1 MENKIITPRIR
12 LGNPVKS
19 IEHTSGSMLDI
30 IWLLVVRST
39 NESDRDSVYI
49 SVMNSINNSLRWEIE
64 L

>member
-1 MENKIITPRIR
+1 MGDRVIKTKLN

-30 IWLLVVRST
+30 LWLLVVRST
-39 NESDRDSVYI
+39 NESDRDSVYT
-49 SVMNSINNSLRWEIE
+49 SVMDSINNLLRWEIE

>member
-1 MENKIITPRIR
+1 MKTKIK
-12 LGNPVKS
+12 LGKSVKS

-49 SVMNSINNSLRWEIE
+49 SVMDSINNSLRWEIE

>member
-1 MENKIITPRIR
+1 MKTKIR
-12 LGNPVKS
+12 LGKPVKS

-49 SVMNSINNSLRWEIE
+49 SVMDSINNSLRWEIE

>member
-1 MENKIITPRIR
+1 MNTKIE

-19 IEHTSGSMLDI
+19 LEHTSGSMLDI

-39 NESDRDSVYI
+39 YESDRDSVYI
-49 SVMNSINNSLRWEIE
+49 SVMDSINNSLRWEIK

>member
-1 MENKIITPRIR
+1 MKTKIE

-19 IEHTSGSMLDI
+19 LEHTSGSMLDI

-39 NESDRDSVYI
+39 YESDRDSVYI
-49 SVMNSINNSLRWEIE
+49 SVMDSINNSLRWEIE

>member
-1 MENKIITPRIR
+1 MK
-12 LGNPVKS
+12 LGKPVKS

-49 SVMNSINNSLRWEIE
+49 SVMDSINNLLRWEIE

>member
-1 MENKIITPRIR
+1 MKTKIT

-49 SVMNSINNSLRWEIE
+49 SVMDSINNSLRWEIK

>member
-1 MENKIITPRIR
+1 MKTKIE

-49 SVMNSINNSLRWEIE
+49 SVMDSINNSLRWEIE

>member
-1 MENKIITPRIR
+1 MKTKII

-49 SVMNSINNSLRWEIE
+49 SVMDSINNSLRWEIE

>member
-1 MENKIITPRIR
+1 MKTKMK

-49 SVMNSINNSLRWEIE
+49 SVMDSINNSLRWEIE

>member
-1 MENKIITPRIR
+1 
-12 LGNPVKS
+12 
-19 IEHTSGSMLDI
+19 MLDI

>member
-49 SVMNSINNSLRWEIE
+49 SVMDSINNSLRWEIE

>member
-1 MENKIITPRIR
+1 MNTKIE

-49 SVMNSINNSLRWEIE
+49 SVMDSINNSLRWEIE